1 MTAQIQ
7 RVVALGLGVM
17 GIALILAGCQYQ
29 PEQLAVGPGSMLAIP
44 MFGNRTF
51 RAGLEDV
58 LTQEVRKQ
66 FLLGSRLEMVSV
78 EDADLVLQGTVAYY
92 QKEPVSQVADELA
105 EYRVELHV
113 RASLCD
119 RRTGRQHWNRELTDS
134 VTYAPVTGHTLQT
147 EEEAIERVCQHLA
160 VALVNLTTEG
170 WER

>member
-1 MTAQIQ
+1 
-7 RVVALGLGVM
+7 VAVPTLPMPPLGLVPDPAR
-17 GIALILAGCQYQ
+17 IQASERAV
-29 PEQLAVGPGSMLAIP
+29 PEA
-44 MFGNRTF
+44 
-51 RAGLEDV
+51 
-58 LTQEVRKQ
+58 
-66 FLLGSRLEMVSV
+66 
-78 EDADLVLQGTVAYY
+78 
-92 QKEPVSQVADELA
+92 KEPVSQVADELA